1 MKPSQMAALVRRA
14 MGQSSK
20 DNVAFL
26 AAGLAFN
33 VMLAMSPLL
42 IVLLAIASPFLAPGR
57 AEDRLLAAVNSTV
70 GPSAAQL
77 IHDVI
82 ASANRSGAGPVA
94 SIVGLLLT
102 LIVASNVIQQM
113 KFVLNSIWRVPSGI
127 MSMRSVVFGRFRSL
141 LVLGTLAVIMLLWLA
156 LDASVALLGRLL
168 QGASL
173 GPLPIWSAVTFVA
186 SVVINSVL
194 FGFFYRYIPDT
205 PIQWRDVVFGSILA
219 AVLFTLGKALLGG
232 YFALS
237 GIIRAY
243 GAAGSLVAMLLWL
256 YYSGQIFLL
265 GAEVTVKYAHTY
277 GSRVNSP
284 MPHLAL
290 RL

>member
-1 MKPSQMAALVRRA
+1 MKPSQMVSLVRRA
-14 MGQSSK
+14 MGQWSK

-42 IVLLAIASPFLAPGR
+42 IVLLAVASPFLAPGR
-57 AEDRLLAAVNSTV
+57 AEDRLLAAVNSTM
-70 GPSAAQL
+70 GSSAAQL
-77 IHDVI
+77 VHDVI
-82 ASANRSGAGPVA
+82 ASANRSGAGALA
-94 SIVGLLLT
+94 SVLGLILT

-141 LVLGTLAVIMLLWLA
+141 LVLGSLAVVMLLWLA
-156 LDASVALLGRLL
+156 LDASVALLGRVL

-173 GPLPIWSAVTFVA
+173 GPVPLWAAATFVA
-186 SVVINSVL
+186 SVVTNSIL
-194 FGFFYRYIPDT
+194 FAIFYRYIPDT
-205 PIQWRDVVFGSILA
+205 PIQWRDVVFGAILA
-219 AVLFTLGKALLGG
+219 AVLFTLGKAVLGG

-237 GIIRAY
+237 GIVRAY

-284 MPHLAL
+284 LPQLAVKL
-290 RL
+290 